1 MINQLDDEIS
11 QLATNFIPNELL
23 FFKRIVKKKKKFL
36 IFWFWKL
43 AEIVQSDEESKSFM
57 SVDAL
62 NERGKINAEE
72 AEALIQRFVKENWL
86 EINNHK

>member
-1 MINQLDDEIS
+1 M
-11 QLATNFIPNELL
+11 
-23 FFKRIVKKKKKFL
+23 
-36 IFWFWKL
+36 